1 MRCHTQLLI
10 AALVLGVAG
19 SLSGQTTGMPSFNAP
34 YRAFHRS
41 EFGAVVSF
49 PGSGT
54 AFEGAYRYA
63 RGRFDIG
70 LRAGIYDPGAGK
82 TSLLLGGEVR
92 QRVITHNADFPLD
105 GALVAGVGAAI
116 VSGNSGLFI
125 PVGVSLGRRVEPP
138 RSSISIVPYVQ
149 PTATFVADGGSDL
162 LFTLGLGADFRLS
175 RMFDA
180 RFSAG
185 IGDLNGVSLAAVWV
199 H

>member
-1 MRCHTQLLI
+1 M
-10 AALVLGVAG
+10 LGVAG
-19 SLSGQTTGMPSFNAP
+19 TMPGQTTGMPSFNAP
-34 YRAFHRS
+34 YRAFQRS

-49 PGSGT
+49 PDGSGT

-70 LRAGIYDPGAGK
+70 LRAGMWDPGGGAK
-82 TSLLLGGEVR
+82 TALLVGGEAR
-92 QRVITHNADFPLD
+92 ERVITHTADFPLD
-105 GALVAGVGAAI
+105 GALVAGIGAAI
-116 VSGNSGLFI
+116 VSGNSELFI

-149 PTATFVADGGSDL
+149 PTAILISDGGTNL
-162 LFTLGLGADFRLS
+162 NFTLGLGADFRLS

-185 IGDLNGVSLAAVWV
+185 IGDLHGVSLAAVWV